1 MIRREH
7 LGGSVPVRSLD
18 HGFVR
23 AKPERVFEVLRDPA
37 GYPAWWP
44 GARALGDG
52 RLALPGIPPSRVTAH
67 GVRPG
72 TGLFVRFRDGL
83 DDASGGGHLEWY
95 LEAFEEGTVVSCIA
109 DLRAPRPWRPRRVL
123 RMRSGIRSAM
133 VALKGMLE

>member
-1 MIRREH
+1 M
-7 LGGSVPVRSLD
+7 RSLD

-23 AKPERVFEVLRDPA
+23 ARPARVFEVLRDPA

-52 RLALPGIPPSRVTAH
+52 RLRLPGLPPVLMEPG

-72 TGLFVRFRDGL
+72 TGLHLRI
-83 DDASGGGHLEWY
+83 SGGRREALDGHLEWY
-95 LEAFEEGTVVSCIA
+95 VEAFEEGTLVSCIA
-109 DLRAPRPWRPRRVL
+109 DLRAARPWRPRRVL
-123 RMRSGIRSAM
+123 RMRAGVRSAL

>member
-1 MIRREH
+1 
-7 LGGSVPVRSLD
+7 VRALD

-23 AKPERVFEVLRDPA
+23 AEPERVLEVLRDPA

-52 RLALPGIPPSRVTAH
+52 RVQLPGLPSARLEAF
-67 GVRPG
+67 GIRPG
-72 TGLFVRFRDGL
+72 TGVRLRVSAGRRE
-83 DDASGGGHLEWY
+83 AVAGQLEWY

-109 DLRAPRPWRPRRVL
+109 DLRARRSWPPRRVL
-123 RMRSGIRSAM
+123 RMRSGVRAAM

>member
-1 MIRREH
+1 MNGRRH

-23 AKPERVFEVLRDPA
+23 VTPGRVFEVLRDPA

-52 RLALPGIPPSRVTAH
+52 RLELPGIPPARVAAD

-72 TGLFVRFRDGL
+72 TGLYVRFL
-83 DDASGGGHLEWY
+83 DERGDASGGHLEWY
-95 LEAFEEGTVVSCIA
+95 LEAFEEGTVVTCIA
-109 DLRAPRPWRPRRVL
+109 DLRTARPWRERRVL
-123 RMRSGIRSAM
+123 RMRSGIRSAL

>member
-1 MIRREH
+1 MNGRQP
-7 LGGSVPVRSLD
+7 LGGSVPVRALD

-23 AKPERVFEVLRDPA
+23 AKPGRVFEVLRDPA

-44 GARALGDG
+44 GARALADG
-52 RLALPGIPPSRVTAH
+52 RVRLPGFPPVRLEAF

-72 TGLFVRFRDGL
+72 TGVNLRVSDGRRAAL
-83 DDASGGGHLEWY
+83 GGHLEWY

-109 DLRAPRPWRPRRVL
+109 DLEARRPWSPRRVL
-123 RMRSGIRSAM
+123 RMRAGVRSAM

>member
-1 MIRREH
+1 MNGRRH

-23 AKPERVFEVLRDPA
+23 VTPGRVFEVLRDPA

-52 RLALPGIPPSRVTAH
+52 RLALPGIPPAWAQAD

-72 TGLFVRFRDGL
+72 TGVFVRFRNGRG
-83 DDASGGGHLEWY
+83 DASCGHLEWY

-109 DLRAPRPWRPRRVL
+109 DLRVARAWRERRVL
-123 RMRSGIRSAM
+123 RMRAGFRSAL
-133 VALKGMLE
+133 VSLKGMLE

>member
-52 RLALPGIPPSRVTAH
+52 RLRLPGLRAVRVAVE

-72 TGLFVRFRDGL
+72 TGLYLRI
-83 DDASGGGHLEWY
+83 SGGRREALGGHLEWY

-109 DLRAPRPWRPRRVL
+109 DLRARRPWRPRRVL
-123 RMRSGIRSAM
+123 RMRAGLHAGL

>member
-1 MIRREH
+1 VIGRKH
-7 LGGSVPVRSLD
+7 LGGTAAVRSLD

-23 AKPERVFEVLRDPA
+23 AKPQRVFEVLRDPA

-44 GARALGDG
+44 GARALDDG
-52 RLALPGIPPSRVTAH
+52 RLALPGIPRARVTAG

-72 TGLFVRFRDGL
+72 TGLSVRFGGGRG
-83 DDASGGGHLEWY
+83 DASGGHLEWY
-95 LEAFEEGTVVSCIA
+95 LEAFEEGTVVSCIV
-109 DLRAPRPWRPRRVL
+109 DLRVPREWSERRVL